1 MIYINY
7 VATQSMYSSQDELET
22 YKKVL
27 EGDSFEIT
35 SYYLSP
41 KTAKSIDRDG
51 ESWEYHRN
59 AVFTIKTDV
68 GVTEEFNI
76 DVGYVDY
83 NHRSYYRSSKSG
95 DKEVIPFLKRFGIA
109 CKNSTIYFEPIK
121 EKDDYIYS
129 NVQLVKWLDEKT
141 NYIDSMFEK
150 VSKIQQKK
158 RELEADFKGG
168 LSDGVFDESEIED
181 YQWHEYKK

>member
-7 VATQSMYSSQDELET
+7 VSAKSMYSSPDEMET

-41 KTAKSIDRDG
+41 KSSKSIDRDG
-51 ESWEYHRN
+51 ESWEYHKH
-59 AVFTIKTDV
+59 AVFTIKTDT

-83 NHRSYYRSSKSG
+83 KHRSYYPTAKS
-95 DKEVIPFLKRFGIA
+95 ESETIPYLKSFGIA

-121 EKDDYIYS
+121 ENKDYIYA
-129 NVQLVKWLDEKT
+129 NAQLLNWLNEKT
-141 NYIDSMFEK
+141 EYIDSMFKK
-150 VSKIQQKK
+150 VSKVQKKK
-158 RELEADFKGG
+158 RELEADFKGN
-168 LSDGVFDESEIED
+168 LSDEVFEESEIED
-181 YQWHEYKK
+181 YQWHEYNK